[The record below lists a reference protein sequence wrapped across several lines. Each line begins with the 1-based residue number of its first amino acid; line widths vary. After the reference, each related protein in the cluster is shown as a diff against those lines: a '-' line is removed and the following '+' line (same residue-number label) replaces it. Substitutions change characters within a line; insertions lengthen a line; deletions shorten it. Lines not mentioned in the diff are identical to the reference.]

1 MDGCSKTC
9 GDFTQRAR
17 FHAVSFFVFM
27 LALFAG
33 TSAQA
38 AIACNRTITADVVAL
53 DMPLMF
59 NRLGAQNING
69 MMYALK
75 RDVVSTNDF
84 TPIGDV
90 STPALAQQHIGNVT
104 LRPDKR
110 PRPLVLHTG
119 EGDCLE
125 ITLTNLLKDPANP
138 FNVPQ
143 VRSGIEF
150 LVHNDNQVAARNVSL
165 RFQGTELVSGMEDD
179 GTYVGENTENGLIA
193 PGETTTYKVYTKADG
208 AFLGV
213 SYGGKVG
220 GEGMGGTDASGLW
233 AVLNVNATDSAY
245 YRSVVTNEELELVS
259 TAGTTLDGHP
269 MIDYEAVYPNSEPWI
284 SEGKAGLPVLNMLQA
299 DGDGK
304 FKTVHTAIDAIVA
317 YGGVKGIQLA
327 APTGGPHAGDIG
339 HFPTSI
345 YPLEAKDM
353 RNPTV
358 PNRLEPFR
366 EFTVAFHDETQTTQV
381 FPKWFNDP
389 VLGHTL
395 HGVRD
400 SFMINYGSGGIGS
413 EIIAN
418 RLGVGPMHDCINCA
432 YEEFFLTF
440 HTVGEV
446 GQVTD
451 IPANM
456 GLENCDPTLAKCG
469 ATGPK
474 ANYVLYPEDPS
485 NVHHSYV
492 GDATA
497 FRNLHAGPGE
507 QHVFHLHNH
516 QWLFNAND
524 DNSNYLDAQGLGPGS
539 GYAYWIN
546 FGGSGNR
553 NKTAGDAIFHCH
565 FYPHFAQGMWEM
577 WRIHDAFEPGT
588 RLQVSVDGG
597 GFHKTFA
604 GTSGDGLG
612 IGDGTPALND
622 TNNRALPDAEIVA
635 GAPTPS
641 VIPLPGR
648 AMAPMPAADVGVIE
662 NANMVDVCAVDH
674 DMDPATPLIQE
685 LPDADLGTCPNK
697 TMPRAVGSLTVVA
710 GVRGERTGNPGYP
723 FWIAGMEDTIGN
735 RPPTPP
741 LDMIT
746 ATQGQALQ
754 DGPDPLWDHVG
765 WSDANAID
773 GWDGGLPRFA
783 AEGYSA
789 GGEAAVAITRL
800 DMSKEFHAVKPVFFP
815 EEGTD
820 LEQAAMAFHAE
831 RCHDSFRLTGYD
843 SYGNPIYTDTDCG
856 DLGTSYVADGAPAG
870 TPPGFLTNGSKPIAG
885 APFQD
890 PCIDDRGVVMDGTQG
905 QFFDSK
911 LKPMWDFTA
920 MGTEGSSPYNGVNPR
935 VYKAANVQF
944 DAVLNKLGY
953 HFPQQRIITLWQDVV
968 PTIEQERPPEPFV
981 LRMNTFDC
989 TQYVHSNVVPKVYEL
1004 DDYQVRTPTD
1014 IIGQHI
1020 HLPKWDLT
1028 SADGS
1033 ANGWNYEDGTLSPG
1047 AVVEMIHAINNYNA
1061 KADLDDYDNLDP
1073 VRTMP
1078 DGITEVFNSAGSAF
1092 HGGKLHAL
1100 EHPFFGKTTRGAG
1113 CAYGTENEWCGAR
1126 STLQRW
1132 FADPVVNV
1140 QGVDRGLGIIFTHDH
1155 YGPSTHQQVGL
1166 YATVLIEPAGSKWV
1180 HNETGTPLYT
1190 RTGGLPEFNDGGP
1203 TSWQAAILT
1212 GSDGIGGY
1220 TQNVKAEQIDSF
1232 REFYFEYTD
1241 FQHAYQPGVYVGM
1254 SVDQKRL
1261 DPSGQQAKYD
1271 GRDQTGGPDGG
1282 PDGLID
1288 AMITSANT
1296 ETFRDAIQPPLRK
1309 QASLKD
1315 GFPLDIWEFPPV
1327 CKGNVIDANGKNSV
1341 PRPCPEAITAD
1352 DPGMYVVN
1360 YRNESLLA
1368 RIYDPNRPGPDANG
1382 NDCSSTSTDRTGCGM
1397 QAKGKSGD
1405 LAFAMDSTI
1414 HREISELNTVE
1425 GLAPASYFDSA
1436 TCDNGAGGTVFCPPI
1451 TNPAA
1456 LAGRDPFTP
1465 TMRVM
1470 DGDEVKVKMQAG
1482 GQEEEHTGT
1491 FYGLKWLQG
1500 GSGFGEA
1507 KNSGWRNAQA
1517 GGISEQFALRMPIF
1531 ADYNQRG
1538 NLADYLYSFNT
1549 SIDGWSSGTWGLLRS
1564 YKGGT
1569 HGGLY
1574 QLPNNQ
1580 VANGLS
1586 IGNSKD
1592 FNKVCPKNAP
1602 TRNYDITA
1610 VSANDVLA
1618 ANSDITIIDQFSK
1631 SHVGAAPD
1639 GGGGSLVYNDRVGTI
1654 ASVTTEDGVVQGG
1667 MSPIHDPTGIIYVNT
1682 DDLVAADQ
1690 HGHEVRKFKI
1700 QGKKG
1705 KGGFYFEAWG
1715 TDNGPYEAQHTIAG
1729 TDWNTIDD
1737 RCYYGSNNSIS
1748 YEPFRSDCPVRLRH
1762 DVPVEPVVIRAAA
1775 GECVE
1780 TQLRNKVLEP
1790 ATYTDVTGTYR
1801 VYIGSDKNTPAFF
1814 EAPGYTYMADVNDS
1828 GTATL
1833 VVDASQV
1840 NWDSTLDLA
1849 NTNALIAMVRRD
1861 RGEGAQGM
1869 TSFNNNLMQPSAHVG
1884 MYAQL
1889 MEMDVTRNY
1898 GMNVG
1903 RNGGTQTAVPGGKK
1917 TYQWYAGH
1925 IGLDITDGGRKG
1937 PKGTLV
1943 ATPIEF
1949 GGFGIMPADPIEQG
1963 QKGLYGA
1970 GVVYPAHTSTTDT
1983 TWTVDAGG
1991 TTSATVTTSTGSFR
2005 DFTTVAA
2012 KGASIYYADTHPVQ
2026 NLLGE
2031 GEFGVAEDAQDM
2043 GGMAVNY
2050 GNEAMW
2056 LRYGRNPTVVAGN
2069 AKCNGLSADDCLGG
2083 LDSGQAELA
2092 YSNDLGL
2099 RNVDGPGNGTPI
2111 GDPQTAVFKVP
2122 ANQEYRMHV
2131 LMPFG
2136 PGRGSTFDL
2145 HGHVWQRDPYI
2156 CNGTDPDDPGSDHG
2170 IVDKCYTGD
2179 GLPGSGVVGSQS
2191 LGINPIGFWLG
2202 GIESWFPG
2210 QHYEI
2215 FIPAGSAGGGNGIQ
2229 GDYLFRDHMG
2239 LGNTGGLWG
2248 IVRVEEPTTP

>member
-1 MDGCSKTC
+1 MNGCSKLR
-9 GDFTQRAR
+9 GDLTQRAR
-17 FHAVSFFVFM
+17 FHAVSFFIFT
-27 LALFAG
+27 LAILAG

-38 AIACNRTITADVVAL
+38 QDACTRTVKADVVAL

-75 RDVVSTNDF
+75 RDVVVND
-84 TPIGDV
+84 PGSSDHMKPLIGGV
-90 STPALAQQHIGNVT
+90 TGSPGKVT

-110 PRPLVLHTG
+110 PRPLVLRTG
-119 EGDCLE
+119 EGDCLQ
-125 ITLTNLLKDPANP
+125 ITLTNLLAENLAPGADPANP
-138 FNVPQ
+138 FNAPQ
-143 VRSGIEF
+143 ERS
-150 LVHNDNQVAARNVSL
+150 LVQFNIHNDNQVAARNVSL
-165 RFQGTELVSGMEDD
+165 RFQGTELVNSIDDD
-179 GTYVGENTENGLIA
+179 GTFVGENTNA
-193 PGETTTYKVYTKADG
+193 ATVSPSNSKTYTVRTMQDG

-213 SYGGKVG
+213 SYGSVVG
-220 GEGMGGTDASGLW
+220 GEGQGGTTASGLW
-233 AVLNVNATDSAY
+233 AVLNVNAKDATF
-245 YRSVVTNEELELVS
+245 YRSAVTNEELALV
-259 TAGTTLDGHP
+259 TVGTTPDGHP
-269 MIDYEAVYPNSEPWI
+269 MIDYEASYPAGEPWA
-284 SEGKAGLPVLNMLQA
+284 SEGKTGMPVLAMIDK
-299 DGDGK
+299 DGM
-304 FKTVHTAIDAIVA
+304 TVHTAIDAIVA
-317 YGGVKGIQLA
+317 YGPGFQLA
-327 APTGGPHAGDIG
+327 APSEGPHAGNIG
-339 HFPTSI
+339 YFPPSI
-345 YPLEAKDM
+345 YPLEANGM

-400 SFMINYGSGGIGS
+400 SFMINYGSGGIGA

-418 RLGVGPMHDCINCA
+418 RLGVGPMHDCVNCA

-456 GLENCDPTLAKCG
+456 GLENCDPTLANCG

-474 ANYVLYPEDPS
+474 ANYVLYPGDPS

-492 GDATA
+492 GDSTA

-524 DNSNYLDAQGLGPGS
+524 DNSNYLDAQGLGPGA

-588 RLQVSVDGG
+588 KLQVTVDGG
-597 GFHKTFA
+597 GVHAPFTI
-604 GTSGDGLG
+604 DGLG

-622 TNNRALPDAEIVA
+622 ANNRALPDGEIVA

-648 AMAPMPAADVGVIE
+648 AMAPMPAAGVGIR
-662 NANMVDVCAVDH
+662 ANDNTVQVCADVD
-674 DMDPATPLIQE
+674 DNQE
-685 LPDADLGTCPNK
+685 LPNPDGTCP
-697 TMPRAVGSLTVVA
+697 TIDSTIARPIGSLSVVQN
-710 GVRGERTGNPGYP
+710 RTQNPGYP
-723 FWIAGMEDTIGN
+723 FWIAGMEQTIGN

-741 LDMIT
+741 LDMMTSQQASALKGT
-746 ATQGQALQ
+746 AENPG
-754 DGPDPLWDHVG
+754 DPLFQHVG
-765 WSDANAID
+765 WDDANAID

-800 DMSKEFHAVKPVFFP
+800 DMSKEIHAVKPVFFP

-820 LEQAAMAFHAE
+820 LEQVAMAYHAE
-831 RCHDSFRLTGYD
+831 RCHPTYRLTGYD
-843 SYGNPIYTDTDCG
+843 GAVPQYEAVGCGVDEYGVGPGPHGIDNN
-856 DLGTSYVADGAPAG
+856 V
-870 TPPGFLTNGSKPIAG
+870 PGFLTNGSLPIAG

-890 PCIDDRGVVMDGTQG
+890 PCIDDTGAVMDGTEG
-905 QFFDSK
+905 SFFDGNKDSA
-911 LKPMWDFTA
+911 LAAMWNSEGMRTS
-920 MGTEGSSPYNGVNPR
+920 GSSPFTGVNPR

-989 TQYVHSNVVPKVYEL
+989 TQYVHSNVVPKTYEL

-1047 AVVEMIHAINNYNA
+1047 AVVEVIHAINNYNA
-1061 KADLDDYDNLDP
+1061 KADLDPGLDP

-1078 DGITEVFNSAGSAF
+1078 DGSEVLNSAGSAF
-1092 HGGKLHAL
+1092 HDGKLHAL
-1100 EHPFFGKTTRGAG
+1100 EHPFFGETTRGAG
-1113 CAYGTENEWCGAR
+1113 CDYGTENEWCGAR

-1166 YATVLIEPAGSKWV
+1166 YATVLIEPAGSKWL
-1180 HNETGTPLYT
+1180 HNETGTQLYT
-1190 RTGGLPEFNDGGP
+1190 RTGSAEPALNDGGP

-1212 GSDGIGGY
+1212 GQDGIGGY
-1220 TQNVKAEQIDSF
+1220 QQNVGAESIDSF

-1241 FQHAYQPGVYVGM
+1241 FQHAYQPGVFVGM

-1261 DPSGQQAKYD
+1261 DPVTGEPAEYD
-1271 GRDQTGGPDGG
+1271 GRDLTGGPDGG

-1296 ETFRDAIQPPLRK
+1296 ETFRDATQPPVRK
-1309 QASLKD
+1309 QASLKGD
-1315 GFPLDIWEFPPV
+1315 PGQEFPLDIWEFPPA
-1327 CKGNVIDANGKNSV
+1327 CKGNVIDANGNNTV

-1382 NDCSSTSTDRTGCGM
+1382 NDCSDPANRTGCGM
-1397 QAKGKSGD
+1397 QAKGKAGD
-1405 LAFAMDSTI
+1405 LAFALDSNTTRKI
-1414 HREISELNTVE
+1414 AALNSVQ
-1425 GLAPASYFDSA
+1425 GLAPAGYFDGACS
-1436 TCDNGAGGTVFCPPI
+1436 NGVFCPPI
-1451 TNPAA
+1451 TDPSA
-1456 LAGRDPFTP
+1456 LAGGDPFTP

-1470 DGDEVKVKMQAG
+1470 DGDEIKAKMQAG

-1491 FYGLKWLQG
+1491 FYGLKWLQA

-1538 NLADYLYSFNT
+1538 NQADYLYSFNT
-1549 SIDGWSSGTWGLLRS
+1549 STDGWASGTWGILRS
-1564 YKGGT
+1564 YKGGNS
-1569 HGGLY
+1569 GGLY
-1574 QLPNNQ
+1574 QLPDNA
-1580 VANGLS
+1580 VASGLKM
-1586 IGNSKD
+1586 GNARD
-1592 FNKVCPKNAP
+1592 FNKVCPKDAP
-1602 TRNYDITA
+1602 VREYDLTA
-1610 VSANDVLA
+1610 VSVNNVLA
-1618 ANSDITIIDQFSK
+1618 ANGDVVVDDLFGK
-1631 SHVGAAPD
+1631 SHIGQAPRT
-1639 GGGGSLVYNDRVGTI
+1639 GGGTLVYNDRISTVAGVVG
-1654 ASVTTEDGVVQGG
+1654 EDGDVRGG
-1667 MSPIHDPTGIIYVNT
+1667 MGPIHDPTGIIYVNT
-1682 DDLVAADQ
+1682 ADLEAKVST
-1690 HGHEVRKFKI
+1690 GS
-1700 QGKKG
+1700 G
-1705 KGGFYFEAWG
+1705 KGPNF
-1715 TDNGPYEAQHTIAG
+1715 TPDDPYCWRMEKKAKYDPSLPACDVKLKAG
-1729 TDWNTIDD
+1729 
-1737 RCYYGSNNSIS
+1737 
-1748 YEPFRSDCPVRLRH
+1748 
-1762 DVPVEPVVIRAAA
+1762 VPVEPVMVRAAA
-1775 GECVE
+1775 GECLNV
-1780 TQLRNKVLEP
+1780 TLRNKVLQQAYEDVDNDGAYTLKVDHKLFQADGKP
-1790 ATYTDVTGTYR
+1790 AFEDKRGKGPQYDLHADINFDGIVDILVDLPPTGTVR
-1801 VYIGSDKNTPAFF
+1801 FNETF
-1814 EAPGYTYMADVNDS
+1814 
-1828 GTATL
+1828 
-1833 VVDASQV
+1833 
-1840 NWDSTLDLA
+1840 DLA
-1849 NTNALIAMVRRD
+1849 NTNAITALVRRN
-1861 RGEGAQGM
+1861 RGKAADGTNPATGM
-1869 TSFNNNLMQPSAHVG
+1869 TSFNNNLIQPSAHVG
-1884 MYAQL
+1884 MYPQL
-1889 MEMDVTRNY
+1889 LELDVTRSY

-1903 RNGGTQTAVPGGKK
+1903 QNPSDQTAPPGAQM

-1925 IGLDITDGGRKG
+1925 IGLDIGPGKGGKIQ
-1937 PKGTLV
+1937 GTLV
-1943 ATPIEF
+1943 DTPIEF
-1949 GGFGIMPADPIEQG
+1949 GGFGIMPADQIKQG

-1970 GVVYPAHTSTTDT
+1970 GAVYPAGSS
-1983 TWTVDAGG
+1983 WTVDSGG
-1991 TTSATVTTSTGSFR
+1991 TTSATVTAGTNTFR
-2005 DFTTVAA
+2005 DFTNIAA
-2012 KGASIYYADTHPVQ
+2012 KGASIYYADTYPVE
-2026 NLLGE
+2026 NILGE

-2043 GGMAVNY
+2043 GGMAMNY

-2056 LRYGRNPTVVAGN
+2056 LRYGRNPTVAAGN
-2069 AKCNGLSADDCLGG
+2069 AKCNGAPDGAAVCLGG
-2083 LDSGQAELA
+2083 LGSADAEKA
-2092 YSNDLGL
+2092 YHNSLVGE
-2099 RNVDGPGNGTPI
+2099 
-2111 GDPQTAVFKVP
+2111 DPQTAVFTATP
-2122 ANQEYRMHV
+2122 GQEYRMHV
-2131 LMPFG
+2131 LMPVG

-2145 HGHVWQRDPYI
+2145 HGHIWQRDPYLCKDDSDLGI
-2156 CNGTDPDDPGSDHG
+2156 LGKCNMGS
-2170 IVDKCYTGD
+2170 
-2179 GLPGSGVVGSQS
+2179 GLPGDGSVGSQN

-2215 FIPAGSAGGGNGIQ
+2215 FIPSAGGTNSIP

-2248 IVRVEEPTTP
+2248 IVRVKE